1 MIEIIY
7 RVRFPGDFGFGC
19 RSSKF
24 HQILVH
30 QTDDKYEVVEGVYD
44 SYCDQFEQ
52 PYTDYDISTAKMFDT
67 VLEADEFA
75 RNRFFKLQG
84 EVMHR

>member
-30 QTDDKYEVVEGVYD
+30 QTGDKYEVVEGVYD